1 MTQIGGLLSNQP
13 SAIWKHMPQ
22 GYMTAHACEHQ
33 IMKIS
38 PPPPTPPRTHSSG
51 TSSHPT
57 VGSLCILHIVT
68 ITKVMHRLG
77 PPWWPRPHKRQHY
90 LTRAPRGDWEEKL
103 CCVMK
108 LLLLWNA
115 SSLRSAAR
123 GAHTCRSA
131 GALSSL
137 LLCRPCHP
145 RPPTDQVNAKDIWEE
160 ESTTIALPA
169 GSTNELR
176 ACKTVRRDIHW
187 YLLFTLRA
195 GLLLRNRSYSLSPI
209 SVPYGPSILSVYQRC
224 TLDCLLA
231 EGQVWLCLEWHE
243 HKHTSMAVN
252 LSSGNYFCWI
262 PTLSG
267 KQTIKENSQ
276 ICSDTAQ
283 TNTCSL
289 GTRLSHIHSLISMC
303 HVWFTTC
310 FGCQPAFLEV
320 WPGRIHLNSSPGAT
334 NPNLKTQKLSRLLP
348 PAILLSSCCLAMILP
363 SLYPERLR
371 WWSILR

>member
-1 MTQIGGLLSNQP
+1 MTQIVGLLSNQP
-13 SAIWKHMPQ
+13 SAIWKHMPPR
-22 GYMTAHACEHQ
+22 YMTAHACEHQ

-38 PPPPTPPRTHSSG
+38 PAPFHTHSSG

-68 ITKVMHRLG
+68 ITKVMRRLS
-77 PPWWPRPHKRQHY
+77 PLWWSRPHKRQHY
-90 LTRAPRGDWEEKL
+90 LTHVLLRVTGRKNYAVWWSFFCYETHPAFGAPS
-103 CCVMK
+103 V
-108 LLLLWNA
+108 
-115 SSLRSAAR
+115 
-123 GAHTCRSA
+123 GAPTCRSA
-131 GALSSL
+131 GAFSSL
-137 LLCRPCHP
+137 LLCRPATP
-145 RPPTDQVNAKDIWEE
+145 APPTDQVNAKDIWEE
-160 ESTTIALPA
+160 ESTTIALP
-169 GSTNELR
+169 GELR
-176 ACKTVRRDIHW
+176 ACKTVRQDIHR
-187 YLLFTLRA
+187 YLLFTLWA

-209 SVPYGPSILSVYQRC
+209 RVPYGQSILSVYQRC

-252 LSSGNYFCWI
+252 LSSGDYFCWI

-267 KQTIKENSQ
+267 KQAIKENGQ

-283 TNTCSL
+283 INTCSL

-320 WPGRIHLNSSPGAT
+320 WPGRVHLNSSPEAT
-334 NPNLKTQKLSRLLP
+334 NPNQKTTKLSRLLP